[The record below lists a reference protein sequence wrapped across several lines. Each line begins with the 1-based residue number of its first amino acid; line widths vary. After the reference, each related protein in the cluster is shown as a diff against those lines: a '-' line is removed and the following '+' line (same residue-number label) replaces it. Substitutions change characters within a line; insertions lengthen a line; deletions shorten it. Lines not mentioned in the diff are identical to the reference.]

1 MYQRVLLEGEPKS
14 ELNLACG
21 GFGGHPAGAGGY
33 NVPIRCV
40 EDGVVE
46 GVEHVDSE
54 VDELL
59 FAELKHLV
67 QRDVEQGYPIV
78 PQWVRCRVVQR
89 LPRRLVAEGF
99 PVSLSGSQHSERSS
113 VLETQQS
120 AKKWPPEEC
129 VRNWSCRPVDLRAWH
144 KKWAIRIRKSSV
156 DANSIS

>member
-1 MYQRVLLEGEPKS
+1 MGWKRKGGQKGRSQEFRQGRPPGLLYQRVLLEGEPKS

-21 GFGGHPAGAGGY
+21 GFGGHPAGAGGC

-67 QRDVEQGYPIV
+67 QRDVEQGYPVV
-78 PQWVRCRVVQR
+78 P
-89 LPRRLVAEGF
+89 
-99 PVSLSGSQHSERSS
+99 
-113 VLETQQS
+113 
-120 AKKWPPEEC
+120 
-129 VRNWSCRPVDLRAWH
+129 
-144 KKWAIRIRKSSV
+144 
-156 DANSIS
+156 